1 MTTDIMT
8 IQCCPTV
15 REAPFLIKIILHS
28 YNFIM
33 HANIFTIFYA
43 NLVTTTDETL
53 YPLKNIGKKNKYLLY
68 QSI

>member
-1 MTTDIMT
+1 MLIFYHFETSLSSYMTTDIMT

-53 YPLKNIGKKNKYLLY
+53 YRH
-68 QSI
+68 

>member
-53 YPLKNIGKKNKYLLY
+53 YRH
-68 QSI
+68 

>member
-1 MTTDIMT
+1 
-8 IQCCPTV
+8 
-15 REAPFLIKIILHS
+15 
-28 YNFIM
+28 M